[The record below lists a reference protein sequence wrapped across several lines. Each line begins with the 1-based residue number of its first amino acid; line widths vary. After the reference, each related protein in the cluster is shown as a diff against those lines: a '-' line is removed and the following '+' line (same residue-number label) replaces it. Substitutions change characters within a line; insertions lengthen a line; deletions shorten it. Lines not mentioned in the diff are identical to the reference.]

1 MDALG
6 VVLNL
11 ARLRVF
17 EAVVR
22 TGSFAAAADALSF
35 TPSAIS
41 QQMARLE
48 AEVGILL
55 VERTARGVQLTPAGE
70 LLHLRAQRILAE
82 AQEAFAELNAL
93 AGLRSGRLRIG
104 SFPSATQAFT
114 TGVLKAYRE
123 RFPGVD
129 VVLVEDEPHHNLA
142 RLRDREIDLALLFS
156 WPGRPIGLDY
166 RNRRV
171 CSDEGVTLSK
181 LADDPY
187 VAILPDGHRLADR
200 EGLTVGD
207 LRDELIVG
215 SRWTPGLDQLT
226 ELAQERGFEPLL
238 TGHEIPDYESVRA
251 FVATGDGIAVIP
263 SLAAARGY
271 PGTMTRRLH
280 GDVPTRVVHLAQ
292 AQGGVLSAAAAAMA
306 AVIGELAADLPRQL
320 AGERSPAASASGPAG

>member
-1 MDALG
+1 M
-6 VVLNL
+6 VLNL

-142 RLRDREIDLALLFS
+142 RVARSRDRPGAAVQLA
-156 WPGRPIGLDY
+156 R
-166 RNRRV
+166 
-171 CSDEGVTLSK
+171 
-181 LADDPY
+181 A
-187 VAILPDGHRLADR
+187 ADR
-200 EGLTVGD
+200 ARLPQPARL
-207 LRDELIVG
+207 LRRGRHAERSSPTTRTSRSSPTGTG
-215 SRWTPGLDQLT
+215 SRT
-226 ELAQERGFEPLL
+226 
-238 TGHEIPDYESVRA
+238 VRTSRW
-251 FVATGDGIAVIP
+251 ATCAT
-263 SLAAARGY
+263 S
-271 PGTMTRRLH
+271 
-280 GDVPTRVVHLAQ
+280 
-292 AQGGVLSAAAAAMA
+292 
-306 AVIGELAADLPRQL
+306 
-320 AGERSPAASASGPAG
+320 

>member
-1 MDALG
+1 M
-6 VVLNL
+6 LNL

-48 AEVGILL
+48 AEVGTVL
-55 VERTARGVQLTPAGE
+55 VERTARGVQVTPAGA
-70 LLHLRAQRILAE
+70 LLHARSRRILSE
-82 AQEAFAELNAL
+82 AQEAYAELNAL

-114 TGVLKAYRE
+114 TGVFKAYRE

-142 RLRDREIDLALLFS
+142 RLRDREIELSLLFS

-171 CSDEGVTLSK
+171 CADEGVAMTK
-181 LADDPY
+181 LAEDPY
-187 VAILPDGHRLADR
+187 VAILPDGHRLAGR
-200 EGLTVGD
+200 EDLAVAD

-215 SRWTPGLDQLT
+215 SRWTPGLDQLA
-226 ELAQERGFEPLL
+226 ELADEHGFEPLL

-263 SLAAARGY
+263 AMAASRPF
-271 PGTMTRRLH
+271 PGTVTRRLR
-280 GDVPTRVVHLAQ
+280 GDVPLRVVHLARPE
-292 AQGGVLSAAAAAMA
+292 GGVISAAASAMA
-306 AVIGELAADLPRQL
+306 AVVTELAADLPRQL
-320 AGERSPAASASGPAG
+320 AGGRA

>member
-1 MDALG
+1 MVG
-6 VVLNL
+6 SVLNL

-48 AEVGILL
+48 AEVGTVL

-70 LLHLRAQRILAE
+70 LLHTRACRILTE
-82 AQEAFAELNAL
+82 AQEAYAELNAL

-114 TGVLKAYRE
+114 TGVLRAYRE
-123 RFPGVD
+123 RFPGVE
-129 VVLVEDEPHHNLA
+129 VVLVEDEPHNNLA
-142 RLRDREIDLALLFS
+142 RLRDREVELALLFS

-171 CSDEGVTLSK
+171 CPDEGARLTK

-187 VAILPDGHRLADR
+187 LAILPDGHRLAGRDDL
-200 EGLTVGD
+200 GVPD

-215 SRWTPGLDQLT
+215 SRWTPGLDQLG
-226 ELAQERGFEPLL
+226 ELAQEHAFEPLF

-263 SLAAARGY
+263 ALAAARPF
-271 PGTMTRRLH
+271 PGTVTKRLQ
-280 GDVPTRVVHLAQ
+280 GEVPQRAIHLALPE
-292 AQGGVLSAAAAAMA
+292 GGVLSAAAAAMA
-306 AVIGELAADLPRQL
+306 AVVGEMASELPRQL
-320 AGERSPAASASGPAG
+320 AGAA